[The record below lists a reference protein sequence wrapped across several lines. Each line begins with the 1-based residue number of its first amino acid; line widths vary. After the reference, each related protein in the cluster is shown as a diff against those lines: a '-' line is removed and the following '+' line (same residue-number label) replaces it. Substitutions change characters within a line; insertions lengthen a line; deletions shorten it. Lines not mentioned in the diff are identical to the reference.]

1 MKGVFFMDSR
11 KILVASC
18 AAVAF
23 VSLAFAAYKDYD
35 ARSANLY
42 SQILKFENSLMAN
55 EIGSLQTSPSY
66 NDGYRDALIKMGGPQ
81 SPGSFQDGWDSA
93 LKVAGA
99 ASYADGYHTA
109 RKQFNFT
116 KEGHARWMVSEP
128 VAITPE
134 ANNDPKTKK

>member
-1 MKGVFFMDSR
+1 MDSR

-81 SPGSFQDGWDSA
+81 SPGSFQDGWDEGRSCP
-93 LKVAGA
+93 LDGLR
-99 ASYADGYHTA
+99 ASSH
-109 RKQFNFT
+109 
-116 KEGHARWMVSEP
+116 HARSEQ
-128 VAITPE
+128 
-134 ANNDPKTKK
+134 

>member
-1 MKGVFFMDSR
+1 MKGVFFMDSK
-11 KILVASC
+11 KILAASC
-18 AAVAF
+18 VAATL

-55 EIGSLQTSPSY
+55 EIGSLQSSPSY
-66 NDGYRDALIKMGGPQ
+66 NDGYRDAIVKMGGPQ

-93 LKVAGA
+93 LKVMGT

-109 RKQFNFT
+109 IKQFNFT

-128 VAITPE
+128 IAIPE
-134 ANNDPKTKK
+134 ANKDAKIKK